1 MKNTKNHSAR
11 ADQCIKSEIVEIGAT
26 SLDLI
31 HKYTN
36 SQLIF
41 DLVKV
46 AAKTQTHFLKD
57 LLSSIIN

>member
-1 MKNTKNHSAR
+1 MKNTKNHIAR
-11 ADQCIKSEIVEIGAT
+11 AAQCIYSEIVEIRTT
-26 SLDLI
+26 SFVLI

-57 LLSSIIN
+57 MSSSIIN

>member
-1 MKNTKNHSAR
+1 MGPK
-11 ADQCIKSEIVEIGAT
+11 

-46 AAKTQTHFLKD
+46 AAKTKTQDIDTWFVWLPAATV
-57 LLSSIIN
+57 LELQL